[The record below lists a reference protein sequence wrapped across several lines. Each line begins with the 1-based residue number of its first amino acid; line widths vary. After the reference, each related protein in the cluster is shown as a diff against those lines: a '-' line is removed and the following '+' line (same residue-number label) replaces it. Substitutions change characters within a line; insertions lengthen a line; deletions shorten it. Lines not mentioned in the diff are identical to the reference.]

1 MGGGTP
7 LLFPWCSERGQD
19 CRLTDFAIRARLRDD
34 NSVHLAS
41 ISVIPLQWRT
51 RALGRSTGRCRRE
64 RQRPRDRE
72 KERERERERERMC
85 RGEWNV
91 LFPPSFP
98 LTSRRRQ
105 SKECWARA
113 PLGEAIMITRSTQRF
128 QFFHNSLGKINQ
140 LLEMTDLPKRRFQWR
155 WCPLRLEPASGSEIH
170 GSGSGAYDGVRR
182 GVSERRRRLSSTGP

>member
-72 KERERERERERMC
+72 KERETERE
-85 RGEWNV
+85 NV
-91 LFPPSFP
+91 SGGMECLVFPSFP

-113 PLGEAIMITRSTQRF
+113 PLGEAIMITRSTHSS
-128 QFFHNSLGKINQ
+128 FFHNSLGKINQ

-155 WCPLRLEPASGSEIH
+155 WCPLRSLRA
-170 GSGSGAYDGVRR
+170 DQR
-182 GVSERRRRLSSTGP
+182 STGAAAEHTMGYDDA

>member
-72 KERERERERERMC
+72 KERETERE
-85 RGEWNV
+85 NV
-91 LFPPSFP
+91 SGGMECLVSPSFP

-155 WCPLRLEPASGSEIH
+155 WCPLSLERIRDP
-170 GSGSGAYDGVRR
+170 R
-182 GVSERRRRLSSTGP
+182 ERQRSIRWGTTTRE

>member
-1 MGGGTP
+1 MTIRFTLPQFPSFPFSGGP
-7 LLFPWCSERGQD
+7 EPWEDPQAGAAERD
-19 CRLTDFAIRARLRDD
+19 
-34 NSVHLAS
+34 
-41 ISVIPLQWRT
+41 
-51 RALGRSTGRCRRE
+51 
-64 RQRPRDRE
+64 RDRE
-72 KERERERERERMC
+72 TERKRERERERERE
-85 RGEWNV
+85 NV
-91 LFPPSFP
+91 SGGMECLVFPSFP

-128 QFFHNSLGKINQ
+128 HFFHNSLGKINQ